1 MKASPEQRRIVHA
14 VLGRTA
20 EVLGLSLAEIR
31 EAVAAPPPRPPRAKP
46 RRVACRRK
54 AKPAKPRSILLPAL
68 PAPPPPPPRQPDKP
82 APVRAGPKPPPP
94 KTPPKARPKPP
105 PKRPPEPL
113 SDFET
118 AVLRQLIRNP
128 LTTPT
133 VISGQTGKPVG
144 TIARAIE
151 SLAAKGYIRR
161 GHNQACVLRLPDGRP
176 VPPSSAQDKDRQIE
190 AFLAG
195 KGATKCRTVVLE
207 ASCFGQELWTHPS
220 SRRAGA
226 S

>member
-1 MKASPEQRRIVHA
+1 MKATPDQRRIVHA
-14 VLGRTA
+14 VLGQTA

-54 AKPAKPRSILLPAL
+54 AKPAKPRSILLPA
-68 PAPPPPPPRQPDKP
+68 APPPPSPPPPLPRQPDKP
-82 APVRAGPKPPPP
+82 APVRARSKPPPP
-94 KTPPKARPKPP
+94 KTPPKAPP
-105 PKRPPEPL
+105 ERSPEPL

-118 AVLRQLIRNP
+118 AILRQLIRNP

-133 VISGQTGKPVG
+133 VISDQTGKPVG
-144 TIARAIE
+144 PIARAIE

-207 ASCFGQELWTHPS
+207 ASCFSQELWTHPS
-220 SRRAGA
+220 PRRAGA